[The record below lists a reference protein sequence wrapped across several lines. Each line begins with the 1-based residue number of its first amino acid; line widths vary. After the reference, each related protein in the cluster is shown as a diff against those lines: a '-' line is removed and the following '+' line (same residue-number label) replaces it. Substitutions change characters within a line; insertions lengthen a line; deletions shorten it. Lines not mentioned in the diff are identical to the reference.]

1 MEKRESDVKIY
12 IPHLR
17 NSMSSSD
24 LNKQPPEQ
32 NPPAE
37 SPEQYPPEIT
47 CKGSL

>member
-17 NSMSSSD
+17 NSMSGSD
-24 LNKQPPEQ
+24 LRKQQPEQDPPAQTPDQ
-32 NPPAE
+32 NPP
-37 SPEQYPPEIT
+37 EII